1 MKQSNSLRSTDGSGS
16 YSFSSLLTDKVTA
29 HIVYFRLSYWSN
41 SSLSE
46 FYARWASFKSEW
58 NRCFKKQ
65 EDTRK
70 RPWKKKRLFDINFPQ
85 LRPPEVRSRARTT
98 TRTRTHAVPVP
109 ISTEFYSLS
118 LLFSPIFAWIF
129 VTFGRRSHCTLSPS
143 TSALINCS
151 RLRIWEFCPLSTS
164 LNQNF
169 HMQTLRSSNLR
180 IVVHL
185 VEFLTGGWISG
196 HIYVGNTH

>member
-1 MKQSNSLRSTDGSGS
+1 MDPG
-16 YSFSSLLTDKVTA
+16 A
-29 HIVYFRLSYWSN
+29 
-41 SSLSE
+41 
-46 FYARWASFKSEW
+46 
-58 NRCFKKQ
+58 
-65 EDTRK
+65 
-70 RPWKKKRLFDINFPQ
+70 
-85 LRPPEVRSRARTT
+85 
-98 TRTRTHAVPVP
+98 TH
-109 ISTEFYSLS
+109 F
-118 LLFSPIFAWIF
+118 LLFSQIRLQRILYISDWVTGRIVRCQNFTLAELPSSQSEIDVSKSRKTQEKGLEKKTTVWHKFPTITPAGSSIPRTDHDSDPNSCSACSDIYRILFTF
-129 VTFGRRSHCTLSPS
+129 VTFFTHIRVNFRNLWSPHCTLSPS